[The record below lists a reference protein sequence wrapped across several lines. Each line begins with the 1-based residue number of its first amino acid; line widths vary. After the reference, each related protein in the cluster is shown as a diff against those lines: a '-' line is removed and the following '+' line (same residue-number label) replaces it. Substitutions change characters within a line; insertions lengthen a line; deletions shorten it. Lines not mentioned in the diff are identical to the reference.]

1 MSSCNILKKSMAV
14 ARDVLNSDKP
24 CCQPTREGSVIVEI
38 EIYLLP
44 QSSLNNASLE
54 ALRSQLTSGDGTDM
68 LTYFKQGLQR
78 YVASGNVPALTFANT
93 SFTPVTGALRFTFEK

>member
-1 MSSCNILKKSMAV
+1 M
-14 ARDVLNSDKP
+14 
-24 CCQPTREGSVIVEI
+24 EI

-54 ALRSQLTSGDGTDM
+54 ALRSQLISGDGTDM

-78 YVASGNVPALTFANT
+78 YVASGSVPALTFANT
-93 SFTPVTGALRFTFEK
+93 SFTPVTGTLFLVMKKGKVHSFVKC